1 MFSLLVPNL
10 SWLQDYSGATFG
22 RDMTAA
28 TVVTIML
35 IPQSLAYA
43 LLAGLPAEMGL
54 YASIL
59 PLVAYGLI
67 GSSRTLSVGPVAVIA
82 LMTATA
88 VGDVARQGTVDYA
101 SAAILLALMSGII
114 LIGLGLLRFG
124 FVTNFL
130 SHPVV
135 SGFITASGILIA
147 LSQMRHIFGTDA
159 NGATLPELVGSLG
172 ASLSDFHLPT
182 FLVGTCVLIFLWLC
196 RGFMT
201 SWMMML
207 GLSRSSAELVTKA
220 APVLAILATILTAM
234 SLDFEARG
242 VALVGQVPRGLPAL
256 SAPHIDWALV
266 EALALPALLISLI
279 GFVESVSVGRTLGA
293 KRRQRI
299 TPDRE
304 LIGLGAANVASA
316 FSGGFP
322 VTGGFSRSVVN
333 FDAGAETQAASIMA
347 AIGIGLAALLLTPLL
362 YFLPKATLA
371 ATIIVAVS
379 ALIDWK
385 MLARAWRFSWTD
397 FLAVTATILLTLLLG
412 VEVGVI
418 SGVAVS
424 LGLHLYK
431 TSRPHFAVVGSVAGT
446 EKFRNVNG
454 HNVSTHPM
462 IISIRVDESLY
473 FANAAYL
480 EENVFAQ
487 VAQDQDVRHVIL
499 MCSAVNDID
508 LSALEALETI
518 NVGLEELSISL
529 HLSEIKTPVMTT
541 LKRSDFL
548 THLTGEIF
556 DTQFEAYATLRAREL
571 TS

>member
-1 MFSLLVPNL
+1 MTIP
-10 SWLQDYSGATFG
+10 SWLQGYSKITFG
-22 RDMTAA
+22 RDVTAA
-28 TVVTIML
+28 IVVTIML

-59 PLVAYGLI
+59 PLIAYALI
-67 GSSRTLSVGPVAVIA
+67 GTSRTLSVGPVAVIA

-88 VGDVARQGTVDYA
+88 VGDVTRQGTVDYA

-135 SGFITASGILIA
+135 SGFITASGVLIA
-147 LSQMRHIFGTDA
+147 LSQLLHIFGTQA
-159 NGATLPELVGSLG
+159 HGATLPELMGSLV
-172 ASLSDFHLPT
+172 ASLAHFHLPT
-182 FLVGTCVLIFLWLC
+182 FFVGATVLIFLWLC
-196 RGFMT
+196 RRFMT
-201 SWMMML
+201 SWL
-207 GLSRSSAELVTKA
+207 TGFGLTVSKAELVTKA
-220 APVLAILATILTAM
+220 APVLAILATILTAI
-234 SLDFEARG
+234 SLDLEAMG
-242 VALVGQVPRGLPAL
+242 VALVGQVPQGLPAL

-266 EALALPALLISLI
+266 KALALPALLISLI

-299 TPDRE
+299 NPNRE
-304 LIGLGAANVASA
+304 LIGLGAANVMSA

-333 FDAGAETQAASIMA
+333 FEAGAETQAASILA

-371 ATIIVAVS
+371 ATIIVAV
-379 ALIDWK
+379 ATLIDWR
-385 MLARAWRFSWTD
+385 MLVHAWRFSWAD
-397 FLAVTATILLTLLLG
+397 FLAVAATIGLTLLLG

-424 LGLHLYK
+424 LGMHLYK
-431 TSRPHFAVVGSVAGT
+431 TSRPHFAVVGSVRGT
-446 EKFRNVNG
+446 EKFRSVKA
-454 HNVSTHPM
+454 HDVCTHPT

-480 EENVFAQ
+480 EEIVFTQ
-487 VAQDQDVRHVIL
+487 VAQNKNVRHVIL

-508 LSALEALETI
+508 LSALEALEAI
-518 NVGLEELSISL
+518 NSGLNDLSISL
-529 HLSEIKTPVMTT
+529 HVSEIKTPVMTT

-556 DTQFEAYATLRAREL
+556 DTQFEAYGTLRAKEL
-571 TS
+571 AS

>member
-1 MFSLLVPNL
+1 
-10 SWLQDYSGATFG
+10 
-22 RDMTAA
+22 
-28 TVVTIML
+28 
-35 IPQSLAYA
+35 
-43 LLAGLPAEMGL
+43 
-54 YASIL
+54 
-59 PLVAYGLI
+59 
-67 GSSRTLSVGPVAVIA
+67 
-82 LMTATA
+82 
-88 VGDVARQGTVDYA
+88 
-101 SAAILLALMSGII
+101 
-114 LIGLGLLRFG
+114 
-124 FVTNFL
+124 
-130 SHPVV
+130 
-135 SGFITASGILIA
+135 
-147 LSQMRHIFGTDA
+147 
-159 NGATLPELVGSLG
+159 
-172 ASLSDFHLPT
+172 
-182 FLVGTCVLIFLWLC
+182 
-196 RGFMT
+196 
-201 SWMMML
+201 
-207 GLSRSSAELVTKA
+207 
-220 APVLAILATILTAM
+220 M
-234 SLDFEARG
+234 SLDFEAMG

-256 SAPHIDWALV
+256 SAPHIDWVLV

-371 ATIIVAVS
+371 ATIIVAVT

-385 MLARAWRFSWTD
+385 MLARAWRFSWAD

-473 FANAAYL
+473 FANATYL
-480 EENVFAQ
+480 EEIVFAQ
-487 VAQDQDVRHVIL
+487 VAQDQDVRHVVL

-548 THLTGEIF
+548 THLTGQIF
-556 DTQFEAYATLRAREL
+556 DTQFEAYSALQDLEF
-571 TS
+571 SS